1 MKKTNLTIAI
11 LFILSL
17 FLYWCS
23 QDSTN
28 DIKQKSQDKISY
40 TLPDQSNKKVES
52 EAINTLWNQ
61 EKWIENTYTNKKEWF
76 NILIPQ
82 WWTVQENKNTWR
94 TLLSSPIEKWD
105 ILNENIIITT
115 DDQTNHKTAQ
125 EYYLDQ
131 KIWIENHI
139 KNYNQIFKEELKIQ
153 WYDSI
158 KIIYQWS
165 LWNHNLQRQQIIFFK
180 DSKFFLITYTAT
192 QDTFDKYI
200 DQADEII
207 NSFKF

>member
-1 MKKTNLTIAI
+1 MKKTNLTTTI
-11 LFILSL
+11 LFILTL
-17 FLYWCS
+17 FLYWCNH
-23 QDSTN
+23 DATN
-28 DIKQKSQDKISY
+28 DIKQESQDKTSY
-40 TLPDQSNKKVES
+40 TSPDQSDKKIEWDT
-52 EAINTLWNQ
+52 INTLLDQNI
-61 EKWIENTYTNKKEWF
+61 KENIYTNKKEWF
-76 NILIPQ
+76 DILIPQ
-82 WWTVQENKNTWR
+82 WRTVQENKNTWR

-115 DDQTNHKTAQ
+115 DNQTNHKTAQ

-131 KIWIENHI
+131 KKWIENHI
-139 KNYNQIFKEELKIQ
+139 KNYNEILKEDNDIQ

-200 DQADEII
+200 NQADQII